1 MAGLRSARILKR
13 GSENME
19 ISAVAPI
26 VGNAGYSSRV
36 QHDVVTT
43 VSKAGDGT
51 HKVNQD
57 HYITTIYD
65 RNGSLSTVQK
75 SYSVN
80 FLV

>member
-1 MAGLRSARILKR
+1 MAGLRSARVLKR
-13 GSENME
+13 GRKNME
-19 ISAVAPI
+19 ISAVAP
-26 VGNAGYSSRV
+26 VVSQSSYSSRI

-65 RNGSLSTVQK
+65 RNGQLSTVQK
-75 SYSVN
+75 SYSVSY
-80 FLV
+80 LA

>member
-1 MAGLRSARILKR
+1 MGIR
-13 GSENME
+13 
-19 ISAVAPI
+19 AVSPV
-26 VGNAGYSSRV
+26 VGNAGYTSRV

-51 HKVNQD
+51 HKINQD

-65 RNGSLSTVQK
+65 RNGQLSTVQK

-80 FLV
+80 YLV

>member
-1 MAGLRSARILKR
+1 
-13 GSENME
+13 ME
-19 ISAVAPI
+19 ISAITAVPSVA
-26 VGNAGYSSRV
+26 SSTKSRQV
-36 QHDVVTT
+36 HDVVTT

-65 RNGSLSTVQK
+65 RNGQLSTVQK

>member
-1 MAGLRSARILKR
+1 
-13 GSENME
+13 ME
-19 ISAVAPI
+19 ISAVAP
-26 VGNAGYSSRV
+26 VVSQSSYSSRV

-51 HKVNQD
+51 HKINQD